1 MTEAPPQPRTAFVD
15 RRKATQ
21 TPMPNPGRRA
31 SDRAEY
37 LAELARRTEVRDL
50 SGTPDWLRRYARGLI
65 AVDLVG
71 SLFAATL
78 ALAARFG
85 DNFSTS
91 YLVVTLLFPLG
102 FVTFAGANRGYEPR
116 FLGAGA
122 DEYRRSLEASL
133 RYGAVIAIVAFALG
147 NRLARGYLFLALPLA
162 TVIAL
167 TCRRVARDMLG
178 RARREGSA
186 FQHRVIV
193 AGTERAAAELIRQV
207 RRHAEAG
214 FEVVAACVTRCSG
227 RTIEGVPVI
236 GTSAQVVEALRVTSA
251 DTVAVAAWSDFSQS
265 ELRRLSWRLE
275 GSGVTVVVAPQLTD
289 IAGPRIHIRPVAGL
303 PLLHIEQPEFR
314 GARRIVKA
322 TIDRSVALI
331 ALLMLSPL
339 ILGIAA
345 IVRLTSRGPA
355 LFRQVRV
362 GAHGSHFTMFKF
374 RSMRSGA
381 EREVTELAAQNENS
395 DGLLFK
401 MREDPRVTSIGK
413 WIRRFSLDELPQL
426 LNVVLGQMSLVG
438 PRPPLPSEVERYGGD
453 VSRRLLVKPG
463 LTGLWQISGR
473 SELPWDEAVRL
484 DLHYVEN
491 WSLALDFLICWRT
504 FAAVLRRRGAY

>member
-1 MTEAPPQPRTAFVD
+1 
-15 RRKATQ
+15 
-21 TPMPNPGRRA
+21 MPNPGRRA

-50 SGTPDWLRRYARGLI
+50 SGTPGWLRRYARGLV

-71 SLFAATL
+71 SLLAATL
-78 ALAARFG
+78 ALAVRFG
-85 DNFSTS
+85 DSFSTR
-91 YLVVTLLFPLG
+91 YLVLTLLFPVG
-102 FVTFAGANRGYEPR
+102 FVVFVGANRGYEPR

-122 DEYRRSLEASL
+122 DEYRRSLEAAM
-133 RYGAVIAIVAFALG
+133 RYGALIAVIAYAFDTS
-147 NRLARGYLFLALPLA
+147 LARGYLFLALPLA
-162 TVIAL
+162 TTIAL
-167 TCRRVARDMLG
+167 ACRRAAREMLA

-186 FQHRVIV
+186 CQHRVIV

-227 RTIEGVPVI
+227 GTIEGVPVI
-236 GTSAQVVEALRVTSA
+236 GTSAQLVEALRVTSA
-251 DTVAVAAWSDFSQS
+251 DTVAVAAWSDLSQS

-289 IAGPRIHIRPVAGL
+289 IAGPRIHVRPVAGL

-314 GARRIVKA
+314 GMRRIVKA
-322 TIDRSVALI
+322 TIDRTVALV
-331 ALLMLSPL
+331 ALLVLSPL
-339 ILGIAA
+339 LLGVAA
-345 IVRLTSRGPA
+345 MVRLTSRGPA

-362 GAHGSHFTMFKF
+362 GAQGTHFTIFKF
-374 RSMRSGA
+374 RSMRTGA
-381 EREVTELAAQNENS
+381 EREVADLAPQNENA

-401 MREDPRVTSIGK
+401 MREDPRITSVGK
-413 WIRRFSLDELPQL
+413 WLRRFSLDELPQL
-426 LNVVLGQMSLVG
+426 FNVVLGHMSLVG

-504 FAAVLRRRGAY
+504 FAAVIRRRGAY

>member
-1 MTEAPPQPRTAFVD
+1 
-15 RRKATQ
+15 
-21 TPMPNPGRRA
+21 MPNPGRRA
-31 SDRAEY
+31 SDRADY
-37 LAELARRTEVRDL
+37 LAELARRTEATEL
-50 SGTPDWLRRYARGLI
+50 SGTPDWLRRYAQRLV

-71 SLFAATL
+71 SLLAATL
-78 ALAARFG
+78 ALAVRFG
-85 DNFSTS
+85 DNFSIS

-102 FVTFAGANRGYEPR
+102 FVAFVGANRAYEPR

-122 DEYRRSLEASL
+122 DEYRRSLEASM
-133 RYGAVIAIVAFALG
+133 RYGAVIAVTAYALG
-147 NRLARGYLFLALPLA
+147 SSLARGYLFLALPLA

-167 TCRRVARDMLG
+167 ACRRIARDMVG
-178 RARREGSA
+178 RARREGTGC
-186 FQHRVIV
+186 QHRVIV

-207 RRHAEAG
+207 RQHAEAG

-236 GTSAQVVEALRVTSA
+236 GTSAQLVEALRVTSA
-251 DTVAVAAWSDFSQS
+251 DTVAVAAWSDLSQS

-289 IAGPRIHIRPVAGL
+289 IAGPRIHVRPVAGL

-314 GARRIVKA
+314 GMRRVIKSG
-322 TIDRSVALI
+322 IDRSVALV
-331 ALLMLSPL
+331 ALLLLSPL
-339 ILGIAA
+339 LLGVAA
-345 IVRLTSRGPA
+345 VIRLTSRGPA
-355 LFRQVRV
+355 MFKQVRV
-362 GAHGSHFTMFKF
+362 GAQGTHFTMLKF
-374 RSMRSGA
+374 RSMRSDA
-381 EREVTELAAQNENS
+381 EAQLAALRALNENS

-401 MREDPRVTSIGK
+401 MREDPRITSVGK
-413 WIRRFSLDELPQL
+413 WLRRFSLDELPQL
-426 LNVVLGQMSLVG
+426 INVLFGQMSLVG

-504 FAAVLRRRGAY
+504 FNAVIRRRGAY